1 MLNSNHIASLFTI
14 AAICIGIYLSKNKI
28 STTNSTFYS
37 KLLGYFLLTDELLS
51 FVWLALN
58 DRWTISVGLPLH
70 MCDVCIILLGIHLL
84 HPRQVLHEI
93 TYFWGISGATLALFI
108 PEFTIKNSMLW
119 FINYYIFHGAIIFA
133 ALWSS
138 LVLNMRP
145 RKNILTRLILYSCLL
160 VPTMSCLNWLLS
172 TNYMYINY
180 PPIKS
185 SFFLLEPPLHLLLY
199 LLATCISFKAL
210 DLAISKIDLSTPN
223 CKS

>member
-93 TYFWGISGATLALFI
+93 TYFWGISGATLALLI
-108 PEFTIKNSMLW
+108 PEFTS
-119 FINYYIFHGAIIFA
+119 Y
-133 ALWSS
+133 SS
-138 LVLNMRP
+138 LRSHVLP
-145 RKNILTRLILYSCLL
+145 HI
-160 VPTMSCLNWLLS
+160 W
-172 TNYMYINY
+172 
-180 PPIKS
+180 IK
-185 SFFLLEPPLHLLLY
+185 FFRSL
-199 LLATCISFKAL
+199 F
-210 DLAISKIDLSTPN
+210 
-223 CKS
+223 